1 MAQSSRPLRI
11 DERNAFELI
20 NACLDRGD
28 DAHAWQ
34 THLLEELCCLTGARA
49 GVALAIPTL
58 KPSRLQL
65 SQGVAAGNWPSDTA
79 YRRWMARW
87 DNLDVAQHSTL
98 KPFLAQPQTAITLT
112 REQLLDRPG
121 GREPGFCEK
130 TLVPEELIEELFSR
144 RPVTAIQGGYL
155 IVLLINP
162 EDKPFRPRVRA
173 FVDYV
178 HELLAPHLGRE
189 LWLSTQPNLSSLSPR
204 LRQTLERLLAGDS
217 ERQAALALGI
227 SPATIREYVT
237 NLYRHFGVASR
248 SELLAHFLQ
257 RYRRRQLRNQVDEA

>member
-1 MAQSSRPLRI
+1 M
-11 DERNAFELI
+11 
-20 NACLDRGD
+20 
-28 DAHAWQ
+28 
-34 THLLEELCCLTGARA
+34 
-49 GVALAIPTL
+49 ALAMPTL

-65 SQGVAAGNWPSDTA
+65 SHDVAAGNWPSDIA
-79 YRRWMARW
+79 YRRWISRW
-87 DNLDVAQHSTL
+87 NDLDVAQHSTL
-98 KPFLAQPQTAITLT
+98 KQFLAQPQTAITLT
-112 REQLLDRPG
+112 REQLLNRPG
-121 GREPGFCEK
+121 EREPVFCEK
-130 TLVPEELIEELFSR
+130 TLVPEELYEELFSR
-144 RPVTAIQGGYL
+144 RPVTAIQGWYL

-162 EDKPFRPRVRA
+162 GDKPFRPRVSA

-189 LWLSTQPNLSSLSPR
+189 LWLSTQPNLSALSRR

-257 RYRRRQLRNQVDEA
+257 RYHRSQLRNQMDEA